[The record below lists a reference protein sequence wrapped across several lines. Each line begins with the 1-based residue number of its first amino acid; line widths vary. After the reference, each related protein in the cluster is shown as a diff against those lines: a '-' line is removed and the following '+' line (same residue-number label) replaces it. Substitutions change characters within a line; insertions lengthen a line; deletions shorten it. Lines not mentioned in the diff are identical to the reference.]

1 MNHSLLTL
9 FAVSAVVALQPASVH
24 AESPLGG
31 RLRERLAERRAGSPE
46 KKGVAEMA
54 YGKDP
59 LQKLDYWRPKK
70 PGSPLESRSR
80 NSSPRYYWRPKK
92 PGSPLVVFVHGGGWK
107 RGDKSDSTGQ
117 KASHFLDQGYG
128 FASINYRL
136 VPANTVEDE
145 AQDVAS
151 ALAYLIQQSDTLGFD
166 KTKVVLMGHSAGAH
180 LSALVGT
187 DMQYLKKA
195 GLNPKSLCGV
205 IPLDGACYDVP
216 RQIAEGGDF
225 MQDTYVQAFGNDRF
239 RQAALSPTHHAAAPN
254 SPAFLILHV
263 QRVDGTKQS
272 RALGEALIKAG
283 TKAEVRGFEGVG
295 LKGHAEIN
303 RRLGDPDYPATPVV
317 DQWLKHRFS

>member
-1 MNHSLLTL
+1 MNHPLLTL
-9 FAVSAVVALQPASVH
+9 FAVSTVLALQPVWVH
-24 AESPLGG
+24 AEAPSGG
-31 RLRERLAERRAGSPE
+31 RLRERLAERRASSPE
-46 KKGVAEMA
+46 NKGMVELA

-59 LQKLDYWRPKK
+59 LQKLD
-70 PGSPLESRSR
+70 
-80 NSSPRYYWRPKK
+80 YWRPKK

-117 KASHFLDQGYG
+117 KASHILDQGYG
-128 FASINYRL
+128 FASLNYRL
-136 VPANTVEDE
+136 VPTNTVEEE

-151 ALAYLIQQSDTLGFD
+151 ALAFLIKQAGSLGFD
-166 KTKVVLMGHSAGAH
+166 PKKVVLMGHSAGAH

-195 GLNPKSLCGV
+195 GLDSKSLCGV

-225 MQDTYVQAFGNDRF
+225 MQDTYVQAFGNERA
-239 RQAALSPTHHAAAPN
+239 RQSALSPTRHAAAPN
-254 SPAFLILHV
+254 APAFLILHV

-272 RALGEALIKAG
+272 RALGEALTKAG

-295 LKGHAEIN
+295 LKGHMEIN

-317 DQWLKHRFS
+317 DQWLKQVFL